1 MNKQSELSFK
11 KTEIH
16 FLPNEFQEIV
26 ISIEMRLKK
35 EPNNI
40 SCVQK
45 LLYLYSVRVFLNKRW
60 VLNIMTLRIK
70 QKSHNIILTKQQA

>member
-1 MNKQSELSFK
+1 MNNQLELSFK
-11 KTEIH
+11 KSEFH

-26 ISIEMRLKK
+26 ISLEMRLKK

-40 SCVQK
+40 SCVRK

-70 QKSHNIILTKQQA
+70 QKFLNTILTKRQA